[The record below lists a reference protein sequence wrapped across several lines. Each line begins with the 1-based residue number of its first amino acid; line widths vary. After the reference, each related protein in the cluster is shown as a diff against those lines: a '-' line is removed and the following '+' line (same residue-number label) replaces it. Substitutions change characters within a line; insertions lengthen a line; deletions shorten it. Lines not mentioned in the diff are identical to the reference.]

1 MLVGGH
7 DDWAPPENC
16 QRLAEA
22 ARFAGLPMSIV
33 VYPDAR
39 HAFDAANLRGRVYVP
54 VARGGKGATVE
65 YNPKAHEDAEK
76 QVKRF
81 LAEHVRP

>member
-1 MLVGGH
+1 MLVGGR

-16 QRLAEA
+16 QKLAGA
-22 ARFAGLPMSIV
+22 AQSLGRPVSII
-33 VYPDAR
+33 VYPDAH
-39 HAFDAANLRGRVYVP
+39 HAFDGAHLRGRVYVSA
-54 VARGGKGATVE
+54 ARGGKGATVE

-81 LAEHVRP
+81 LETYLKP